1 MAYRLTIIFLSGF
14 EHNSYDYK
22 YITGRRNRQK
32 SKSSRVIFHTA
43 AAAAAGAAAAA
54 VAAPTEYDI
63 ILYRFDISVGSFV
76 VRVAE

>member
-43 AAAAAGAAAAA
+43 AAAAAAAA

>member
-1 MAYRLTIIFLSGF
+1 MAYRLTIIFLSRF

-43 AAAAAGAAAAA
+43 AAAAAAAA